1 MTQTEKSF
9 RMMIKKINLTNK
21 AVHFD
26 VLPYLKTSE
35 TMKSRLIIFLLF
47 LSINNVFSQE
57 ITKTDSIISI
67 KQNNLKFDFKALII
81 PSALMAYGIIGIESD
96 GLKGFNANIREEVT
110 EDIDDRFTIDDFSQY
125 APALAVYGL
134 NLFGV
139 EGKNNFKD
147 RTIILG
153 TSYLLMGTWVTVMK
167 KTTRIQRP
175 DKSGFNSFPSG
186 HTATAFASAEFLWQE
201 YKDVSFWYGIS
212 GYVVATGTGFFRIY
226 NDKHWLTDV
235 AMGAGIGI
243 MTTKIAYWV
252 FPLLDKHIF
261 KSKENSTT
269 AIVAPF
275 YNGKQLGA
283 GILLNIN

>member
-9 RMMIKKINLTNK
+9 RMTIQRIEINQK
-21 AVHFD
+21 AAHFD
-26 VLPYLKTSE
+26 VLPFVKTFK
-35 TMKSRLIIFLLF
+35 TMKTKLIILLLF
-47 LSINNVFSQE
+47 LSINNMFSQE
-57 ITKTDSIISI
+57 ITKTDSIVPI
-67 KQNNLKFDFKALII
+67 KKDYLKFDYKALII
-81 PSALMAYGIIGIESD
+81 PSAFMAYGIIGIESD

-110 EDIDDRFTIDDFSQY
+110 EDIDDKFTIDDFSQY
-125 APALAVYGL
+125 APAIAVYGL

-147 RTIILG
+147 RSIILG

-167 KTTRIQRP
+167 KTTRIERP

-243 MTTKIAYWV
+243 LTTKIAYWV
-252 FPLLDKHIF
+252 FPLMDRHIF
-261 KSKENSTT
+261 NRKENRTT
-269 AIVAPF
+269 AMVAPF

-283 GILLNIN
+283 GILFKIN